1 MNNQAAW
8 LSSGRVEALS
18 RVPAVS
24 RAAYA
29 APVNPARA
37 DDLRDIGWLRPDPA
51 AMAAGDVLQFES
63 LLKGVLKGSG
73 SGLPAARATLSDTPW
88 PGSDAP
94 AADRIVSTLRLLSRI
109 NGL

>member
-24 RAAYA
+24 RAAYT

-51 AMAAGDVLQFES
+51 AIAASDVLQFES
-63 LLKGVLKGSG
+63 LLKGVSKG
-73 SGLPAARATLSDTPW
+73 SGLPAARATHSDTPW

-94 AADRIVSTLRLLSRI
+94 AADRIVSTLRMLSRI